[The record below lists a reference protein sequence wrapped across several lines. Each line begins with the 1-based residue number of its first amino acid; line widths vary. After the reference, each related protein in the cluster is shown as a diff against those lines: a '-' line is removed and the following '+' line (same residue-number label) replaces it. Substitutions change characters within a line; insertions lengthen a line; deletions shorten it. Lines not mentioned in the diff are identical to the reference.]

1 VVVSPNLNYES
12 KNDQKG
18 DFKMSIMLDTP
29 FSRTK
34 YITNSKHVEPRTLSI
49 FLISVA
55 IIMAIVLLM
64 YAGLSYTEGMM
75 KQYSACRDKIIGYEQ
90 SGNYRSPEEFRLALS
105 SCDSK

>member
-1 VVVSPNLNYES
+1 MNYES

-29 FSRTK
+29 LSRTK
-34 YITNSKHVEPRTLSI
+34 HTTNSKHVEPKTLSI

-55 IIMAIVLLM
+55 ITMAIVLLM
-64 YAGLSYTEGMM
+64 YAGLSYTDGIM

>member
-1 VVVSPNLNYES
+1 MNYES

-18 DFKMSIMLDTP
+18 DFKMSIMLDAP
-29 FSRTK
+29 LSRTK
-34 YITNSKHVEPRTLSI
+34 HITNSKHAEPKALSI

-55 IIMAIVLLM
+55 ITMAIVLLM
-64 YAGLSYTEGMM
+64 YAGLSYTEGMI

-90 SGNYRSPEEFRLALS
+90 SGIYRSPEQFRLALS

>member
-1 VVVSPNLNYES
+1 MNYES

-34 YITNSKHVEPRTLSI
+34 HITNSKHVEPKTLSI
-49 FLISVA
+49 LLISVA
-55 IIMAIVLLM
+55 ITMAIVLLM
-64 YAGLSYTEGMM
+64 YAGLSYTDGMM
-75 KQYSACRDKIIGYEQ
+75 KQYSACRDKIISYEQ

-105 SCDSK
+105 SCDS

>member
-1 VVVSPNLNYES
+1 MNYES

-29 FSRTK
+29 FSSTK
-34 YITNSKHVEPRTLSI
+34 HITNSKHVEPRTLSI
-49 FLISVA
+49 FLMSVA

-64 YAGLSYTEGMM
+64 YAGISYTEGMM

-90 SGNYRSPEEFRLALS
+90 SGIYNSPEEFRLALS
-105 SCDSK
+105 SCD

>member
-1 VVVSPNLNYES
+1 MNYES

-18 DFKMSIMLDTP
+18 DFKMSIMLDTQ

-34 YITNSKHVEPRTLSI
+34 HITNSKHVEHKTLSI

-55 IIMAIVLLM
+55 ITMAIVLLM

-90 SGNYRSPEEFRLALS
+90 SGNYRGPEDLKVALS
-105 SCDSK
+105 FCDSK

>member
-1 VVVSPNLNYES
+1 MNYES

-34 YITNSKHVEPRTLSI
+34 HITNSKHIEPKTLSI

-55 IIMAIVLLM
+55 ITMAIVLVM
-64 YAGLSYTEGMM
+64 YAGLSYTDGMM
-75 KQYSACRDKIIGYEQ
+75 KQYSACRGKIIGYEQ
-90 SGNYRSPEEFRLALS
+90 SGIYKSPEEFRLALT

>member
-1 VVVSPNLNYES
+1 MNYES

-34 YITNSKHVEPRTLSI
+34 NITNSKHIEPKTLSI
-49 FLISVA
+49 LLISVA
-55 IIMAIVLLM
+55 ITMSIVFVM
-64 YAGLSYTEGMM
+64 YAGLSYTEGMV
-75 KQYSACRDKIIGYEQ
+75 KQYSACRDNIIGYEQ
-90 SGNYRSPEEFRLALS
+90 SGIDKSPEEFKLALS